1 MRQLE
6 PSTCKGVGELVGVLV
21 EAARNFLVGRIK
33 AQCQVGGRHDGL
45 VAFACHVGVGH
56 RSGTGIALGLPLP
69 CTCGALGQL
78 PLVAKEV
85 LEVVVAP
92 LRWGGGPG
100 ALEAAG
106 SGVFG
111 VAFAVGILPALTH
124 FFHGSA
130 GWFATHEAWVS
141 CTVHFAKGVST
152 GHQGHGFFVVHG
164 HAAKGFAHVACRGKR
179 IGVAVGAFRVDIN
192 QSHLHC
198 TKRIL
203 EVAVSFVAL
212 ISQHFGF

>member
-1 MRQLE
+1 MR
-6 PSTCKGVGELVGVLV
+6 PAS
-21 EAARNFLVGRIK
+21 
-33 AQCQVGGRHDGL
+33 
-45 VAFACHVGVGH
+45 HVGV
-56 RSGTGIALGLPLP
+56 RYGTGTGVALGLPLP
-69 CTCGALGQL
+69 SPCGALSEF
-78 PLVAKEV
+78 PLVAKKV

-92 LRWGGGPG
+92 LGGGGGPG

-130 GWFATHEAWVS
+130 GWFATHKAWVS

-164 HAAKGFAHVACRGKR
+164 HATKGFAHVACRGKR
-179 IGVAVGAFRVDIN
+179 IGVAVGAFRIDIN
-192 QSHLHC
+192 QSHLNC
-198 TKRIL
+198 SKRIL
-203 EVAVSFVAL
+203 EVAVAFVAL
-212 ISQHFGF
+212 VTEHFGF